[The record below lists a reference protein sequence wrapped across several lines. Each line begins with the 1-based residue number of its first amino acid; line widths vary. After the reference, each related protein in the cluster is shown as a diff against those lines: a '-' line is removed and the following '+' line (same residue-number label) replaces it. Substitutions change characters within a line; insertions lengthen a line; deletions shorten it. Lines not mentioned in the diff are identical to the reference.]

1 MGCRSAV
8 DGDVPRSRDTAAS
21 PGIVLDEGTLG
32 GKDNPTKG
40 AESPV
45 LRTNAVSAEMPPGPK
60 ALGGSF

>member
-1 MGCRSAV
+1 MGCRSTV
-8 DGDVPRSRDTAAS
+8 DGDVPRSRDTAES
-21 PGIVLDEGTLG
+21 PGVVLDEGKLG

-40 AESPV
+40 AQSPV